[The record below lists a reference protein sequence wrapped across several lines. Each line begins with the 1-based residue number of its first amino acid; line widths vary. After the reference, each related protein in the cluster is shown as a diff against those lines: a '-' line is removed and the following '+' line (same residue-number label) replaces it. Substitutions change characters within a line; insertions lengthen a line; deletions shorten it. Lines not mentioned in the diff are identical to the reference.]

1 MPAVLP
7 LGLYNPTNCNVLE
20 TSLVQK
26 EAIRDVEAIRHNL
39 RALNFLGQSHVNCS
53 MKLCS

>member
-26 EAIRDVEAIRHNL
+26 EAIRDVEAMRHNL